1 MPTKPMNL
9 LILMS
14 DEHTRRMTGCYGHPQ
29 VQTPNLDRLAAR
41 GVRFDNAYVNNPI
54 CVPSRANF
62 ITGRYTHDTGHWD
75 NAHPYTGEKVEGFGH
90 RLIEAG
96 NQITTIGKLHYRYL
110 DDPNGLP
117 DSRIAMNVYE
127 GKGDYFGSMRWN
139 RLTTHGGRELGPG
152 PGESHYSRFDRAVTA
167 ESVKWLEEESQG
179 HDEPWCLWVSVG
191 CPHPPFVAPQDF
203 YDLYPEDS
211 VDMPINWREEDWP
224 DHPYWNE
231 VRPWRGPGGQVDEA
245 KIRKFVSAYYGLV
258 SFMDD
263 NAGQVL
269 DALEES
275 GQAGNTRIIYTSD
288 HGEMLGG
295 NGLWGKMCMY
305 EDSVAIPHIMAG
317 PDLPAGAVCD
327 ANISWVD
334 IFPTVLDCVG
344 VPLAESDADLP
355 GTSLWPLARGE
366 SDPTRIA
373 FSEYH
378 ASRSACGNFMVKDD
392 RYKFVYYAGDYPPQL
407 FDLQEDPTELNDL
420 GRDPA
425 HADTGARLET
435 ELRKICDPDE
445 VNERAFADQR
455 ALIESYGGEETIL
468 AEGPKIGATPT
479 PKEFYE
485 DGEVF

>member
-1 MPTKPMNL
+1 
-9 LILMS
+9 
-14 DEHTRRMTGCYGHPQ
+14 
-29 VQTPNLDRLAAR
+29 
-41 GVRFDNAYVNNPI
+41 
-54 CVPSRANF
+54 
-62 ITGRYTHDTGHWD
+62 
-75 NAHPYTGEKVEGFGH
+75 
-90 RLIEAG
+90 
-96 NQITTIGKLHYRYL
+96 
-110 DDPNGLP
+110 
-117 DSRIAMNVYE
+117 MNVYE

-167 ESVKWLEEESQG
+167 ESVKWLEEESQD

-263 NAGQVL
+263 NVGQVL

-366 SDPTRIA
+366 SDPTRIV

-392 RYKFVYYAGDYPPQL
+392 CYKFVYYAGDYPPQL

-455 ALIESYGGEETIL
+455 ALIESYGGEEAIL